1 MRVGSLP
8 AAGALFILVACRLEP
23 LEVMKRRHYQTS
35 LHEPIPVLIT
45 HESRPFSELPVK
57 LGPQHLTCGIILQ
70 KQVSPVSRL
79 STTPAPW
86 NLP

>member
-1 MRVGSLP
+1 VRVGSLP
-8 AAGALFILVACRLEP
+8 AAGALFILVAC

-45 HESRPFSELPVK
+45 HKSRPFSELPDK

-79 STTPAPW
+79 SAAPAPW